1 MTRSQGAGRQM
12 ARARARPGCLGHTSP
27 SPPHP
32 TLRRGGGQLPDTL
45 LVLTSVPGWVSP
57 LCFLG
62 VFSAEPRALSIP
74 LFRDRPKVQGINVL
88 GITFH

>member
-1 MTRSQGAGRQM
+1 MTRSQRASDGKSSRQ
-12 ARARARPGCLGHTSP
+12 ARLPWTHLLVPTP
-27 SPPHP
+27 SDPA
-32 TLRRGGGQLPDTL
+32 RGGGQLPSTL

-62 VFSAEPRALSIP
+62 VFSAEPRAHSIP
-74 LFRDRPKVQGINVL
+74 LCGDRPKVQGINVL